1 MLISGDDTRFGTHP
15 TWMELDAQALRHNL
29 EQIRKRVASNIIV
42 IGSVKANGYGHGVL
56 PICKILEEAGV
67 DMLTT
72 GSFTD
77 ARILRNGG
85 ITTPIVM
92 LGGTLP
98 AGISE
103 LVQENF
109 IPTIYNI
116 EAANAADVAAGSIGA
131 NTKIPVFIKVDCGMG
146 RLGTSLNDAVSFIEK
161 VSKLKNL
168 WIQGLYTHLSFKD
181 ENGMAFAKK
190 RLALF
195 YDLIVELKK
204 RGHNI
209 PITQALA
216 SSALA
221 VRWQDQCSAIC
232 PGHLLYGLPSIVSHL
247 GDIDEFLPVCKNVRT
262 RVIHI
267 ANHQD
272 EPNLHSGGYHIE
284 RSLPKTGVV
293 PFGLNDGNRSFSADK
308 KPVVLFKGERFPVL
322 GVSLEHLTFEMPNN
336 VEINLGDV
344 ITIIGHSGDDC
355 IKIEEYSSWFDS
367 TSLETMLSFS
377 HRMPIIVTDEKL
389 NRKLS

>member
-15 TWMELDAQALRHNL
+15 AWMEIDAQALRHNL
-29 EQIRKRVASNIIV
+29 KQIRKRAASNVMV

-72 GSFTD
+72 GSFSD

-92 LGGTLP
+92 LGGALP
-98 AGISE
+98 VGISE
-103 LVQENF
+103 LVQEKV

-116 EAANAADVAAGSIGA
+116 EAANAVDVAAGSMGA
-131 NTKIPVFIKVDCGMG
+131 NGKIPVFIKVDCGMG
-146 RLGTSLNDAVSFIEK
+146 RLGISLSGAVSFIEK

-181 ENGMAFAKK
+181 ENGMAFAEK
-190 RLALF
+190 RLILF
-195 YDLIVELKK
+195 YDLIGELKK

-221 VRWQDQCSAIC
+221 VGWQDQCSAIC

-262 RVIHI
+262 RVIHL
-267 ANHQD
+267 ADHQND
-272 EPNLHSGGYHIE
+272 PNLRSGGYHTE

-293 PFGLNDGNRSFSADK
+293 PFGLNDGNRSFSKDK
-308 KPVVLFKGERFPVL
+308 KPVVLFKGQRLPVL

-336 VEINLGDV
+336 VAINLGDV
-344 ITIIGHSGDDC
+344 ITIIGKSGNDC
-355 IKIEEYSSWFDS
+355 IGMEEFSSWFDS
-367 TSLETMLSFS
+367 TSLETMLSLS
-377 HRMPIIVTDEKL
+377 NRMPIILRDENH
-389 NRKLS
+389 NR

>member
-15 TWMELDAQALRHNL
+15 AWMEIDAQALRHNL
-29 EQIRKRVASNIIV
+29 KQIRKRAASNVMV

-72 GSFTD
+72 GSFSD
-77 ARILRNGG
+77 ARILRNEG

-92 LGGTLP
+92 LGGALP
-98 AGISE
+98 VGISE
-103 LVQENF
+103 LVQEKV

-116 EAANAADVAAGSIGA
+116 EAANAVDVAAGSMGA
-131 NTKIPVFIKVDCGMG
+131 NGKIPVFIKVDCGMG
-146 RLGTSLNDAVSFIEK
+146 RLGISLSGAVSFIEK

-181 ENGMAFAKK
+181 ENGMAFAEK
-190 RLALF
+190 RLILF
-195 YDLIVELKK
+195 YDLIGELKK

-221 VRWQDQCSAIC
+221 VGWQDQCSAIC

-262 RVIHI
+262 RVIHL
-267 ANHQD
+267 ADHQND
-272 EPNLHSGGYHIE
+272 PNLRSGGYHTE

-293 PFGLNDGNRSFSADK
+293 PFGLNDGNRSFSKDK
-308 KPVVLFKGERFPVL
+308 KPVVLFKGQRLPVL

-336 VEINLGDV
+336 VAINLGDV
-344 ITIIGHSGDDC
+344 ITIIGKSGNDC
-355 IKIEEYSSWFDS
+355 IGMEEFSSWFDS
-367 TSLETMLSFS
+367 TSLETMLSLS
-377 HRMPIIVTDEKL
+377 NRMPIILGGENH
-389 NRKLS
+389 NR

>member
-1 MLISGDDTRFGTHP
+1 MLISGGDTRFGTHP
-15 TWMELDAQALRHNL
+15 AWMEIDAQALRHNL
-29 EQIRKRVASNIIV
+29 KQIRKRATSNVMV

-72 GSFTD
+72 GSFSD
-77 ARILRNGG
+77 ARILRNEG

-92 LGGTLP
+92 LGGALP
-98 AGISE
+98 VGINE
-103 LVQENF
+103 LVQEKV

-116 EAANAADVAAGSIGA
+116 EAANAVDVAAVSMGA
-131 NTKIPVFIKVDCGMG
+131 NAKIPVFIKVDCGMG
-146 RLGTSLNDAVSFIEK
+146 RLGISLSGAVSFIEK

-181 ENGMAFAKK
+181 ENGMAFAEK
-190 RLALF
+190 RLILF
-195 YDLIVELKK
+195 YDLIGELKK

-221 VRWQDQCSAIC
+221 VGWQDQCSAIC

-262 RVIHI
+262 RVIHL
-267 ANHQD
+267 ADHQND
-272 EPNLHSGGYHIE
+272 PNLRSGGYHTE

-293 PFGLNDGNRSFSADK
+293 PFGLNDGNRSFSKDK
-308 KPVVLFKGERFPVL
+308 KPVVLFKGQRLPVL

-336 VEINLGDV
+336 VAINLGDV
-344 ITIIGHSGDDC
+344 ITIIGKSGNDC
-355 IKIEEYSSWFDS
+355 IGMEEYSSWFDS
-367 TSLETMLSFS
+367 TCLETMLSLS
-377 HRMPIIVTDEKL
+377 NRMPIILRDE
-389 NRKLS
+389 N

>member
-15 TWMELDAQALRHNL
+15 AWMEIDAQALRHNL
-29 EQIRKRVASNIIV
+29 KQIRKRAASNVMV

-72 GSFTD
+72 GSFSD
-77 ARILRNGG
+77 ARILRNEG

-92 LGGTLP
+92 LGGALP
-98 AGISE
+98 VGISE
-103 LVQENF
+103 LVQEKV

-116 EAANAADVAAGSIGA
+116 EAANAVDVAAGSMGA
-131 NTKIPVFIKVDCGMG
+131 NGKIPVFIKVDCGMG
-146 RLGTSLNDAVSFIEK
+146 RLGISLSGAVSFIEK

-181 ENGMAFAKK
+181 ENGMAFAEK
-190 RLALF
+190 RLILF
-195 YDLIVELKK
+195 YDLIGELKK

-221 VRWQDQCSAIC
+221 VGWQDQCSAIC

-262 RVIHI
+262 RVIHL
-267 ANHQD
+267 ADHQND
-272 EPNLHSGGYHIE
+272 PNLRSGGYHTE

-293 PFGLNDGNRSFSADK
+293 PFGLNDGNRSFSKDK
-308 KPVVLFKGERFPVL
+308 KPVVLFKGQRLPVL

-336 VEINLGDV
+336 VAINLGDV
-344 ITIIGHSGDDC
+344 ITIIGKSGNDC
-355 IKIEEYSSWFDS
+355 IGMEEFSSWFDS
-367 TSLETMLSFS
+367 TSLETMLSLS
-377 HRMPIIVTDEKL
+377 NRMPIILRNENY
-389 NRKLS
+389 NR

>member
-15 TWMELDAQALRHNL
+15 AWMEIDAQALRHNL
-29 EQIRKRVASNIIV
+29 KQIRKRVASNVMV

-72 GSFTD
+72 GSFSD
-77 ARILRNGG
+77 AKILRNEG

-92 LGGTLP
+92 LGGALP
-98 AGISE
+98 VGISE
-103 LVQENF
+103 LVQEKV

-116 EAANAADVAAGSIGA
+116 EAANAVDVAAGSMGA
-131 NTKIPVFIKVDCGMG
+131 NAKIPVFIKVDCGMG
-146 RLGTSLNDAVSFIEK
+146 RLGISLSGAVSFIEK

-181 ENGMAFAKK
+181 ENGMAFAEQ
-190 RLALF
+190 RLILF
-195 YDLIVELKK
+195 YDLIGELKK

-221 VRWQDQCSAIC
+221 VGWQDQCSAIC

-262 RVIHI
+262 RVIHL
-267 ANHQD
+267 ADHQND
-272 EPNLHSGGYHIE
+272 PNLRSGGYHTE

-293 PFGLNDGNRSFSADK
+293 PFGLNDGNRSFSKDK
-308 KPVVLFKGERFPVL
+308 KPVVLFKGQRLPVL

-336 VEINLGDV
+336 VAINLGDV
-344 ITIIGHSGDDC
+344 ITIIGKSGNDC
-355 IKIEEYSSWFDS
+355 IGMEEYSSWFDS
-367 TSLETMLSFS
+367 TCLETMLSLS
-377 HRMPIIVTDEKL
+377 NRMPIILRDE
-389 NRKLS
+389 N

>member
-15 TWMELDAQALRHNL
+15 AWMEIDAQALRHNL
-29 EQIRKRVASNIIV
+29 KQIRKRATSNVMV

-72 GSFTD
+72 GSFSD
-77 ARILRNGG
+77 ARILRNEG

-92 LGGTLP
+92 LGGALP
-98 AGISE
+98 VGINE
-103 LVQENF
+103 LVQEKV

-116 EAANAADVAAGSIGA
+116 EAANAVDVAAVSMGA
-131 NTKIPVFIKVDCGMG
+131 NAKIPVFIKVDCGMG
-146 RLGTSLNDAVSFIEK
+146 RLGISLSGAVSFIEK

-181 ENGMAFAKK
+181 ENGMAFAEK
-190 RLALF
+190 RLILF
-195 YDLIVELKK
+195 YDLIGELKK

-221 VRWQDQCSAIC
+221 VGWQDQCSAIC

-262 RVIHI
+262 RVIHL
-267 ANHQD
+267 ADHQND
-272 EPNLHSGGYHIE
+272 PNLRSGGYHTE

-293 PFGLNDGNRSFSADK
+293 PFGLNDGNRSFSKDK
-308 KPVVLFKGERFPVL
+308 KPVVLFKGQRLPVL

-336 VEINLGDV
+336 VAINLGDV
-344 ITIIGHSGDDC
+344 ITIIGKSGNDC
-355 IKIEEYSSWFDS
+355 IGMEEYSSWFDS
-367 TSLETMLSFS
+367 TCLETMLSLS
-377 HRMPIIVTDEKL
+377 NRMPIILRDE
-389 NRKLS
+389 N

>member
-1 MLISGDDTRFGTHP
+1 
-15 TWMELDAQALRHNL
+15 MEIDAQALRHNL
-29 EQIRKRVASNIIV
+29 KQIRKRATSNVMV

-72 GSFTD
+72 GSFSD
-77 ARILRNGG
+77 ARFLRNEG

-92 LGGTLP
+92 LGGALP
-98 AGISE
+98 VGISE
-103 LVQENF
+103 LVQEKV

-116 EAANAADVAAGSIGA
+116 EAANAVDVAAVSMGA
-131 NTKIPVFIKVDCGMG
+131 NAKIPVFIKVDCGMG
-146 RLGTSLNDAVSFIEK
+146 RLGISLSGAVSFIEK

-181 ENGMAFAKK
+181 ENGMAFAEK
-190 RLALF
+190 RLILF
-195 YDLIVELKK
+195 YDLIGELKK

-221 VRWQDQCSAIC
+221 VGWQDQCSAIC

-262 RVIHI
+262 RVIHL
-267 ANHQD
+267 ADHQND
-272 EPNLHSGGYHIE
+272 PNLRSGGYHTE

-293 PFGLNDGNRSFSADK
+293 PFGLNDGNRSFSKDK
-308 KPVVLFKGERFPVL
+308 KPVVLFKGQRLPVL

-336 VEINLGDV
+336 VAINLGDV
-344 ITIIGHSGDDC
+344 ITIIGKSGNDC
-355 IKIEEYSSWFDS
+355 IGMEEYSSWFDS
-367 TSLETMLSFS
+367 TCLETMLSLS
-377 HRMPIIVTDEKL
+377 NRMPIILRDE
-389 NRKLS
+389 N

>member
-15 TWMELDAQALRHNL
+15 AWMEIDAQALRHNL
-29 EQIRKRVASNIIV
+29 KQIRKRAASNVMV

-72 GSFTD
+72 GSFSD
-77 ARILRNGG
+77 ARILRNEG

-92 LGGTLP
+92 LGGALP
-98 AGISE
+98 VGISE
-103 LVQENF
+103 LVQEKV

-116 EAANAADVAAGSIGA
+116 EAANAVDVAAGSMGA
-131 NTKIPVFIKVDCGMG
+131 NGKIPVFIKVDCGMG
-146 RLGTSLNDAVSFIEK
+146 RLGISLSGAVSFIEK

-181 ENGMAFAKK
+181 ENGMAFAEK
-190 RLALF
+190 RLILF
-195 YDLIVELKK
+195 YDLIGELKK

-221 VRWQDQCSAIC
+221 VGWQDQCSAIC

-262 RVIHI
+262 RVIHL
-267 ANHQD
+267 ADHQND
-272 EPNLHSGGYHIE
+272 PNLRSGGYHTE

-293 PFGLNDGNRSFSADK
+293 PFGLNDGNRSFSKDK
-308 KPVVLFKGERFPVL
+308 KPVVLFKGQRLPVL

-336 VEINLGDV
+336 VAINLGDV
-344 ITIIGHSGDDC
+344 ITIIGKSGNDC
-355 IKIEEYSSWFDS
+355 IGMEEFSSWFDS
-367 TSLETMLSFS
+367 TSLETMLSLS
-377 HRMPIIVTDEKL
+377 NRMPIILRDENY
-389 NRKLS
+389 NR

>member
-15 TWMELDAQALRHNL
+15 AWMEIDAQALRHNL
-29 EQIRKRVASNIIV
+29 KQIRKRAASNVMV

-72 GSFTD
+72 GSFSD
-77 ARILRNGG
+77 ARILRNEG

-92 LGGTLP
+92 LGGALP
-98 AGISE
+98 VGISE
-103 LVQENF
+103 LVQEKV

-116 EAANAADVAAGSIGA
+116 EAANAVDVAAGSMGA
-131 NTKIPVFIKVDCGMG
+131 NGKIPVFIKVDCGMG
-146 RLGTSLNDAVSFIEK
+146 RLGISLSGAVSFIEK

-181 ENGMAFAKK
+181 ENGMAFAEK
-190 RLALF
+190 RLILF
-195 YDLIVELKK
+195 YDLIGELKK

-221 VRWQDQCSAIC
+221 VGWQDQCSAIC

-262 RVIHI
+262 RVIHL
-267 ANHQD
+267 ADHQND
-272 EPNLHSGGYHIE
+272 PNLRSGGYHTE

-293 PFGLNDGNRSFSADK
+293 PFGLNDGNRSFSKDK
-308 KPVVLFKGERFPVL
+308 KPVVLFKGQRLPVL

-336 VEINLGDV
+336 VAINLGDV
-344 ITIIGHSGDDC
+344 ITIIGKSGNDC
-355 IKIEEYSSWFDS
+355 IGMEEFSSWFDS
-367 TSLETMLSFS
+367 TSLETMLSLS
-377 HRMPIIVTDEKL
+377 NRMPSILRDETH
-389 NRKLS
+389 NR

>member
-15 TWMELDAQALRHNL
+15 AWMEIDAQALRHNL
-29 EQIRKRVASNIIV
+29 KQIRKRATSNVMV

-72 GSFTD
+72 GSFSD
-77 ARILRNGG
+77 ARILRNEG

-92 LGGTLP
+92 LGGALP
-98 AGISE
+98 VGINE
-103 LVQENF
+103 LVQEKV

-116 EAANAADVAAGSIGA
+116 EAANAVDVAAGSMGG
-131 NTKIPVFIKVDCGMG
+131 NGKIPVFIKVDCGMG
-146 RLGTSLNDAVSFIEK
+146 RLGISLSGAVSFIEK

-181 ENGMAFAKK
+181 ENGMAFAEK
-190 RLALF
+190 RLILF
-195 YDLIVELKK
+195 YDLIGELKK

-221 VRWQDQCSAIC
+221 VGWQDQCSAIC

-262 RVIHI
+262 RVIHL
-267 ANHQD
+267 ADHQND
-272 EPNLHSGGYHIE
+272 PNLRSGGYHTE

-293 PFGLNDGNRSFSADK
+293 PFGLNDGNRSFSKDK
-308 KPVVLFKGERFPVL
+308 KPVVLFKGQRLPVL

-336 VEINLGDV
+336 VAINLGDV
-344 ITIIGHSGDDC
+344 ITIIGKSGNDC
-355 IKIEEYSSWFDS
+355 IGMEEYSSWFDS
-367 TSLETMLSFS
+367 TCLETMLSLS
-377 HRMPIIVTDEKL
+377 NRMPIILRDE
-389 NRKLS
+389 N

>member
-15 TWMELDAQALRHNL
+15 AWMEIDAQALRHNL
-29 EQIRKRVASNIIV
+29 KQIRKRVASNVMV

-72 GSFTD
+72 GSFSD
-77 ARILRNGG
+77 ARILRNEG

-92 LGGTLP
+92 LGGALP
-98 AGISE
+98 VGISE
-103 LVQENF
+103 LVQEKV

-116 EAANAADVAAGSIGA
+116 EAANAVDVAAGSMGA
-131 NTKIPVFIKVDCGMG
+131 NGKIPVFIKVDCGMG
-146 RLGTSLNDAVSFIEK
+146 RLGISLSGAVSFIEK

-181 ENGMAFAKK
+181 ENGMAFAEK
-190 RLALF
+190 RLILF
-195 YDLIVELKK
+195 YDLIGELKK

-221 VRWQDQCSAIC
+221 VGWQDQCSAIC

-262 RVIHI
+262 RVIHL
-267 ANHQD
+267 ADHQND
-272 EPNLHSGGYHIE
+272 PNLRSGGYHTE

-293 PFGLNDGNRSFSADK
+293 PFGLNDGNRSFSKDK
-308 KPVVLFKGERFPVL
+308 KPVVLFKGQRLPVL

-336 VEINLGDV
+336 VAINLGDV
-344 ITIIGHSGDDC
+344 ITIIGKSGNDC
-355 IKIEEYSSWFDS
+355 IGMEEFSSWFDS
-367 TSLETMLSFS
+367 TSLETMLSLS
-377 HRMPIIVTDEKL
+377 NRMPIILRDENH
-389 NRKLS
+389 NR

>member
-15 TWMELDAQALRHNL
+15 AWMEIDAQALRHNL
-29 EQIRKRVASNIIV
+29 KQIRKRATSNVMV

-72 GSFTD
+72 GSFSD
-77 ARILRNGG
+77 ARILRNEG

-92 LGGTLP
+92 LGGALP
-98 AGISE
+98 VGINE
-103 LVQENF
+103 LVQEKV

-116 EAANAADVAAGSIGA
+116 EAANAVDVAAVSMGA
-131 NTKIPVFIKVDCGMG
+131 NAKIPVFIKVDCGMG
-146 RLGTSLNDAVSFIEK
+146 RLGISLSGAVSFIEK

-181 ENGMAFAKK
+181 ENGMAFAEK
-190 RLALF
+190 RLILF
-195 YDLIVELKK
+195 YDLIGELKK

-221 VRWQDQCSAIC
+221 VGWQDQCSAIC

-267 ANHQD
+267 ADHQND
-272 EPNLHSGGYHIE
+272 PNLHLGGYHIE

-293 PFGLNDGNRSFSADK
+293 PFGLNDGNRSFSKDK
-308 KPVVLFKGERFPVL
+308 KPVVLFKGQRLPVL

-336 VEINLGDV
+336 VAINLGDV
-344 ITIIGHSGDDC
+344 ITIIGKSGNDC
-355 IKIEEYSSWFDS
+355 IGMEEYSSWFDS
-367 TSLETMLSFS
+367 TCLETMLSLS
-377 HRMPIIVTDEKL
+377 NRMPIILRDE
-389 NRKLS
+389 N

>member
-15 TWMELDAQALRHNL
+15 AWMEIDAQALRHNL
-29 EQIRKRVASNIIV
+29 KQIRKRVASNVMV

-72 GSFTD
+72 GSFSD
-77 ARILRNGG
+77 ARILRNEG

-92 LGGTLP
+92 LGGALP
-98 AGISE
+98 VGISE
-103 LVQENF
+103 LVQEKV

-116 EAANAADVAAGSIGA
+116 EAANAVDVAAGSMGA
-131 NTKIPVFIKVDCGMG
+131 NGKIPVFIKVDCGMG
-146 RLGTSLNDAVSFIEK
+146 RLGISLSGAVSFIEK

-181 ENGMAFAKK
+181 ENGMAFAEK
-190 RLALF
+190 RLILF
-195 YDLIVELKK
+195 YDLIGELKK

-221 VRWQDQCSAIC
+221 VGWQDQCSAIC

-262 RVIHI
+262 RVIHL
-267 ANHQD
+267 ADHQND
-272 EPNLHSGGYHIE
+272 PNLRSGGYHTE

-293 PFGLNDGNRSFSADK
+293 PFGLNDGNRSFSKDK
-308 KPVVLFKGERFPVL
+308 KPVVLFKGQRLPVL

-336 VEINLGDV
+336 VAINLGDV
-344 ITIIGHSGDDC
+344 ITIIGKSGNDC
-355 IKIEEYSSWFDS
+355 IGMEEFSSWFDS
-367 TSLETMLSFS
+367 TSLETMLSLS
-377 HRMPIIVTDEKL
+377 NRMPIILRDE
-389 NRKLS
+389 N

>member
-1 MLISGDDTRFGTHP
+1 MLISGNDTRFGTHP
-15 TWMELDAQALRHNL
+15 AWMEIDAQALRHNL
-29 EQIRKRVASNIIV
+29 KQIRKRAASNVMV

-72 GSFTD
+72 GSFSD
-77 ARILRNGG
+77 ARILRNEG
-85 ITTPIVM
+85 ITAPIVM
-92 LGGTLP
+92 LGGALP
-98 AGISE
+98 VGISE
-103 LVQENF
+103 LVQEKV

-116 EAANAADVAAGSIGA
+116 EAANAVDVAAGSMGA
-131 NTKIPVFIKVDCGMG
+131 NGKIPVFIKVDCGMG
-146 RLGTSLNDAVSFIEK
+146 RLGISLSGAVSFIEK

-181 ENGMAFAKK
+181 ENGMAFAEK
-190 RLALF
+190 RLILF
-195 YDLIVELKK
+195 YDLIGELKK

-221 VRWQDQCSAIC
+221 VGWQDQCSAIC

-262 RVIHI
+262 RVIHL
-267 ANHQD
+267 ADHQND
-272 EPNLHSGGYHIE
+272 PNLHLGGYHIE

-293 PFGLNDGNRSFSADK
+293 PFGLNDGNRSFSKDK
-308 KPVVLFKGERFPVL
+308 KPVVLFKGQRLPVL

-336 VEINLGDV
+336 VAINLGDV
-344 ITIIGHSGDDC
+344 ITIIGKSGNDC
-355 IKIEEYSSWFDS
+355 IGMEEFSSWFDS
-367 TSLETMLSFS
+367 TSLETMLSLS
-377 HRMPIIVTDEKL
+377 NRMPIILRDENH
-389 NRKLS
+389 NR

>member
-15 TWMELDAQALRHNL
+15 AWMEIDAQALRHNL
-29 EQIRKRVASNIIV
+29 KQIRKRATSNVMV

-72 GSFTD
+72 GSFSD
-77 ARILRNGG
+77 ARILRNEG

-92 LGGTLP
+92 LGGALP
-98 AGISE
+98 VGISE
-103 LVQENF
+103 LVQEKV

-116 EAANAADVAAGSIGA
+116 EAANAVDVAAGSMGA
-131 NTKIPVFIKVDCGMG
+131 NAKIPVFIKVDCGMG
-146 RLGTSLNDAVSFIEK
+146 RLGISLSGAVSFIEK

-181 ENGMAFAKK
+181 ENGMAFAEK
-190 RLALF
+190 RLILF
-195 YDLIVELKK
+195 YDLIGELKK

-221 VRWQDQCSAIC
+221 VGWQDQCSAIC

-262 RVIHI
+262 RVIHL
-267 ANHQD
+267 ADHQND
-272 EPNLHSGGYHIE
+272 PNLRSGGYHTE

-293 PFGLNDGNRSFSADK
+293 PFGLNDGNRSFSKDK
-308 KPVVLFKGERFPVL
+308 KPVVLFKGQRLPVL

-336 VEINLGDV
+336 VAINLGDV
-344 ITIIGHSGDDC
+344 ITIIGKSGNDC
-355 IKIEEYSSWFDS
+355 IGMEEYSSWFDS
-367 TSLETMLSFS
+367 TCLETMLSLS
-377 HRMPIIVTDEKL
+377 NRMPIILRDE
-389 NRKLS
+389 N

>member
-15 TWMELDAQALRHNL
+15 AWMEIDAQALRHNL
-29 EQIRKRVASNIIV
+29 KQIRKRATSNVMV

-72 GSFTD
+72 GSFSD
-77 ARILRNGG
+77 ARILRNEG

-92 LGGTLP
+92 LGGALP
-98 AGISE
+98 VGISE
-103 LVQENF
+103 LVQEKV

-116 EAANAADVAAGSIGA
+116 EAANAVDVAAVSMGA
-131 NTKIPVFIKVDCGMG
+131 NAKIPVFIKVDCGMG
-146 RLGTSLNDAVSFIEK
+146 RLGISLSGAVSFIEK

-181 ENGMAFAKK
+181 ENGMAFAEK
-190 RLALF
+190 RLILF
-195 YDLIVELKK
+195 YDLIGELKK

-221 VRWQDQCSAIC
+221 VGWQDQCSAIC

-262 RVIHI
+262 RVIHL
-267 ANHQD
+267 ADHQND
-272 EPNLHSGGYHIE
+272 PNLRSGGYHTE

-293 PFGLNDGNRSFSADK
+293 PFGLNDGNRSFSKDK
-308 KPVVLFKGERFPVL
+308 KPVVLFKGQRLPVL

-336 VEINLGDV
+336 VAINLGDV
-344 ITIIGHSGDDC
+344 ITIIGKSGNDC
-355 IKIEEYSSWFDS
+355 IGMEEYSSWFDS
-367 TSLETMLSFS
+367 TCLETMLSLS
-377 HRMPIIVTDEKL
+377 NRMPIILRDE
-389 NRKLS
+389 N

>member
-15 TWMELDAQALRHNL
+15 AWMEIDAQALRHNL
-29 EQIRKRVASNIIV
+29 KQIRKRAASNVMV

-72 GSFTD
+72 GSFSD
-77 ARILRNGG
+77 ARILRKEG

-92 LGGTLP
+92 LGGALP
-98 AGISE
+98 VGISE
-103 LVQENF
+103 LVQEKV

-116 EAANAADVAAGSIGA
+116 EAANAVDVAAGSMGA
-131 NTKIPVFIKVDCGMG
+131 NAKIPVFIKVDCGMG
-146 RLGTSLNDAVSFIEK
+146 RLGISLSGAVSFIEK

-181 ENGMAFAKK
+181 ENGMAFAEK
-190 RLALF
+190 RLILF
-195 YDLIVELKK
+195 YDLIGELKK

-221 VRWQDQCSAIC
+221 VGWQDQCSAIC

-262 RVIHI
+262 RVIHL
-267 ANHQD
+267 ADHQND
-272 EPNLHSGGYHIE
+272 PNLRSGGYHTE

-293 PFGLNDGNRSFSADK
+293 PFGLNDGNRSFSKDK
-308 KPVVLFKGERFPVL
+308 KPVVLFKGQRLPVL

-336 VEINLGDV
+336 VAINLGDV
-344 ITIIGHSGDDC
+344 ITIIGKSGNDC
-355 IKIEEYSSWFDS
+355 IGMEEFSSWFDS
-367 TSLETMLSFS
+367 TSLETMLSLS
-377 HRMPIIVTDEKL
+377 NRMPIILRDENY
-389 NRKLS
+389 NR